1 LHRPTAAV
9 HRLLSHVALPAIS
22 AVGLHSF
29 LRPISDSFSEL
40 VGHGRS
46 RAAAS
51 SSAASTDLAP
61 SAARSFGTGGGVRRI
76 AESPDRYDFIERLIP
91 VGICLL
97 LVAAAV
103 VSSLPV
109 VKSASAA
116 GLPKAT
122 SPALG
127 LASPATSGDPT
138 YSPGSADAGILG
150 AGNPYLGDGSIPN
163 TMQNPGVGTDAKSM
177 LLTYT
182 VQPGDTLNR
191 IGGKFEIAA
200 STIYWANKA
209 QLPNPDSLRQ
219 GQQLLIP
226 PMDGLLVSVGAKD
239 TLDSLAA
246 KYKVSA
252 LDIADANN
260 LPDSSVVLGQTL
272 LIPGA
277 SGGPMPASKSGTASS
292 GGGGGGGGYN
302 GGSFRWPVSGY
313 NYISQYFWSGH
324 HALDIAASEGTPVVA
339 AAGGTVVLVGNRG
352 FNGGG
357 NVVWVQESASLFTTY
372 NHLSAWNVRVGQTL
386 SAGQR
391 VGSVGHTGDATG
403 PHLHF
408 EVWLGY
414 PWALGNNSDA
424 VNPCRYLA
432 AC

>member
-1 LHRPTAAV
+1 MAETLDRHD
-9 HRLLSHVALPAIS
+9 LL
-22 AVGLHSF
+22 
-29 LRPISDSFSEL
+29 
-40 VGHGRS
+40 
-46 RAAAS
+46 
-51 SSAASTDLAP
+51 
-61 SAARSFGTGGGVRRI
+61 
-76 AESPDRYDFIERLIP
+76 ERLIP

-116 GLPKAT
+116 APPRAT

-127 LASPATSGDPT
+127 LASPAAAGDPT
-138 YSPGSADAGILG
+138 YSPGSADAANLG

-191 IGGKFEIAA
+191 IGGKFDIAA

-226 PMDGLLVSVGAKD
+226 PMDGLLVKVGAKD
-239 TLDSLAA
+239 TIDSLAA

-260 LPDSSVVLGQTL
+260 LPEASVVLGQTL

-277 SGGPMPASKSGTASS
+277 SGGPMPVSKSGGSSS
-292 GGGGGGGGYN
+292 GGSGGGYS

-357 NVVWVQESASLFTTY
+357 NVVWVQENSKLFTTY
-372 NHLSAWNVRVGQTL
+372 NHLSSWNVRVGQSV